1 MLTFDLDEPLF
12 TADHAFHG
20 LLTFDQITEAEDA
33 WKIAKVD
40 EQAAVAALEGA
51 ARRVRRAS
59 RLPDNARFVYALGA
73 AMNRANDGELLAAV
87 AVQAYRDAAIAYRDA
102 VHAKTQIRRRAH
114 AA

>member
-12 TADHAFHG
+12 TADHAFHD
-20 LLTFDQITEAEDA
+20 LLTLDDIANLDDD
-33 WKIAKVD
+33 WKIAKID
-40 EQAAVAALEGA
+40 EQLAVAALEGA

-73 AMNRANDGELLAAV
+73 AMTRANDGELLAAV
-87 AVQAYRDAAIAYRDA
+87 AVQAYRDAAIAYRNA
-102 VHAKTQIRRRAH
+102 AHAKTQIRRRAH